1 MRLAVLILSL
11 LPFAALADQTGVT
24 MGGLKADPE
33 AAVQV
38 TSDRLSI
45 NQSDGLAVFEGTV
58 EVVQGTMRLTAARLE
73 VTYATDGASI
83 EEMTATGG
91 VQLAAGGDAA
101 SSEQAVYR
109 PGTSALTMTGDV
121 LLTQGTATIAGQK
134 LVLDL
139 TTGLGQMEGRVTTT
153 FAPKA
158 KGG

>member
-1 MRLAVLILSL
+1 MRLAVLILSFMPL
-11 LPFAALADQTGVT
+11 AALADQTGVI

-38 TSDRLSI
+38 TSDRLSV

-58 EVVQGTMRLTAARLE
+58 VVVQGTMRLEAPRVE
-73 VTYATDGASI
+73 VNYTTDGSAI
-83 EEMTATGG
+83 EVMTATGG
-91 VQLAAGGDAA
+91 VLLTAGGDAA
-101 SSEQAVYR
+101 SSTEAVYQ
-109 PGTSALTMTGDV
+109 PGTAGLTMTGDV
-121 LLTQGTATIAGQK
+121 LLTQGTGTIAGQT
-134 LVLDL
+134 LFMDL